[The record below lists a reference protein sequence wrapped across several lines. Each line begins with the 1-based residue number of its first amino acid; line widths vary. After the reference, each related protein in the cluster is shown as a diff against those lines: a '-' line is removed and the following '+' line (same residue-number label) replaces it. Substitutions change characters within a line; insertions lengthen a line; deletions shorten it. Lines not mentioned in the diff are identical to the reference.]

1 MKKKDNDPTY
11 WAWILVFG
19 GILFII
25 GFHFKI
31 LFLKLLGLA
40 LIGCIISI
48 PILMLL
54 YLLFVFL
61 FCLCVGKNKRLW
73 SWVPDEFGIF
83 FALAISYYSLFYMDL
98 FLLKIYYA
106 SIISVIVYNLALLLL
121 ILLHY
126 ENIKILL
133 KNIVFLSIFN
143 IPIIAP
149 VIIRAIK

>member
-11 WAWILVFG
+11 WAWILAFG

-61 FCLCVGKNKRLW
+61 FCLCVGKNEKLW
-73 SWVPDEFGIF
+73 TWIPDEFGIF
-83 FALAISYYSLFYMDL
+83 FALAIPYYVFFYIDL
-98 FLLKIYYA
+98 LLSKAYYT
-106 SIISVIVYNLALLLL
+106 SIISVIVYNSVLLLM
-121 ILLHY
+121 ILLRY
-126 ENIKILL
+126 ENVKKLI
-133 KNIVFLSIFN
+133 KNIVFLFICN
-143 IPIIAP
+143 VPVIVP
-149 VIIRAIK
+149 VIIKVIN